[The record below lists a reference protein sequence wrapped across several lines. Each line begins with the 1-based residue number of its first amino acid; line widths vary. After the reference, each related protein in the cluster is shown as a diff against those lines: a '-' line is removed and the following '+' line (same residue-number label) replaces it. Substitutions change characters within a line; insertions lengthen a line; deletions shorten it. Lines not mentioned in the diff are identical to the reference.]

1 MSEERNRIEH
11 ENILYKGNGLIRCF
25 ANRFSYRKPHV
36 HRSLELMYIC
46 KGESSVVCKG
56 YTLALK
62 EGDFAIINSS
72 TPHELI
78 SSSNEGCTALFV
90 QFSRIK
96 LEVLNLNKTVF
107 DDVSLT
113 KEDDLVKE
121 ITPLLFS
128 IAEYYLSDKE
138 FDYLL
143 CLSESDRLLNLLL
156 SNLSFHSIDDQSERI
171 KSSDERIKKTCKY
184 IDSNYQRKI
193 SLDELSKN
201 VYVSPQYLSSL
212 FREAMGVTIR
222 EYIQKT
228 RFNHALHLIDY
239 TDAPLID
246 ICFDAGF
253 SDYKYMEKCFMEI
266 LGCTP
271 REYREYSKTQI
282 KPSLDVGKN
291 TEEYILNREETLA
304 LIEEMRE
311 KG

>member
-1 MSEERNRIEH
+1 MKKIEH
-11 ENILYKGNGLIRCF
+11 ENIVYKTNSLMHCF

-36 HRSLELMYIC
+36 HRSLELMYMC
-46 KGESSVVCKG
+46 KGECQVVLKG
-56 YTLALK
+56 STLSLK

-78 SSSNEGCTALFV
+78 SSSTDGCTALFV
-90 QFSRIK
+90 QFSRTK

-107 DDVSLT
+107 DDITIT
-113 KEDDLVKE
+113 KENSLIRE
-121 ITPLLFS
+121 IEPLLFS
-128 IAEYYLSDKE
+128 LTEYYLSEKE

-143 CLSESDRLLNLLL
+143 CFSESNKLMNLLL
-156 SNLSFHSIDDQSERI
+156 TNISSHSIDGQSEKI
-171 KSSDERIKKTCKY
+171 KSSDDRIKKTCKY
-184 IDSNYQRKI
+184 IDEHYDRKI

-282 KPSLDVGKN
+282 KPSLDEGKN
-291 TEEYILNREETLA
+291 TEEYILNREETLS